1 MIAAPQTRSAP
12 KPAATRGPG
21 GHARRATGP
30 ERIAVPDGLSAEQ
43 ARRVLA
49 AVARSVS
56 AVAGTGH
63 TVTLDVRPSARQGG
77 KSGFLIVRSFPTDTV
92 LPAPQAATDAGE
104 LSPAAARAALKRAYE
119 RGEVAAA
126 DLLAGP
132 DMLSSDAM
140 AQRLG
145 ISREAVHQKRR
156 RGELLGIEGAK
167 RGVRF
172 PAWQLDADGMPLPA
186 LRDLHDALG
195 APWAVFRFLQQRHPE
210 LGMRT
215 GLAAISDP
223 RRAPDALALA
233 RSVGTFGPA
242 GA

>member
-1 MIAAPQTRSAP
+1 MITAARTRSTP
-12 KPAATRGPG
+12 KPAAARGPG
-21 GHARRATGP
+21 GRAHRPAGP
-30 ERIAVPDGLSAEQ
+30 ERIDVPDALSAEQ
-43 ARRVLA
+43 ARRVLT
-49 AVARSVS
+49 AVARGIS
-56 AVAGTGH
+56 AIAGTGR
-63 TVTLDVRPSARQGG
+63 TLTLDVKPSAHQSG
-77 KSGFLIVRSFPTDTV
+77 KTGLLIVRSFPTVTV
-92 LPAPQAATDAGE
+92 PPDPQAATAE
-104 LSPAAARAALKRAYE
+104 LSPAEARAALKRAYE
-119 RGEVAAA
+119 TGDVAAA
-126 DLLAGP
+126 KLLAGP

-140 AQRLG
+140 AERLG
-145 ISREAVHQKRR
+145 VSREAIHQKRR

-172 PAWQLDADGMPLPA
+172 PAWQLDADGLPLAA

>member
-1 MIAAPQTRSAP
+1 MITAARTRSTP
-12 KPAATRGPG
+12 KPAAARGPG
-21 GHARRATGP
+21 GRAHRPAGP
-30 ERIAVPDGLSAEQ
+30 ERIDVPDALSAEQ
-43 ARRVLA
+43 ARRVLT
-49 AVARSVS
+49 AVARGIS
-56 AVAGTGH
+56 AIAGTGR
-63 TVTLDVRPSARQGG
+63 TLTLDVKPSARQGG
-77 KSGFLIVRSFPTDTV
+77 KTGFLIVRSFPTDTV
-92 LPAPQAATDAGE
+92 PPDPQAATDAAE
-104 LSPAAARAALKRAYE
+104 LSPAAARVALKRAYE
-119 RGEVAAA
+119 RGEAAA
-126 DLLAGP
+126 AKLLAGP

-140 AQRLG
+140 AERLG
-145 ISREAVHQKRR
+145 VSREAIHQKRR

-172 PAWQLDADGMPLPA
+172 PAWQLDADGLPLAA